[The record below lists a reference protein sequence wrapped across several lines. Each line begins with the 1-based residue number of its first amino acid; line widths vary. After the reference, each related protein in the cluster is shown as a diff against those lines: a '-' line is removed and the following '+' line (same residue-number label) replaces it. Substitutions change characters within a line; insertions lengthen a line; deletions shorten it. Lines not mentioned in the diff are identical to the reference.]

1 MICSLCGSVVIG
13 IYCGCG
19 EKMRIPELKNS
30 TIELKNNDVRWEGDP
45 AYMRHLEPGVKDA
58 NKNWIAEAIKKTVHL
73 PKKEKAQFWR
83 ENMKL
88 ALNGELPC

>member
-1 MICSLCGSVVIG
+1 MICSLCGSVAIG

-19 EKMRIPELKNS
+19 EKMKIPELKNS
-30 TIELKNNDVRWEGDP
+30 MIELKSIDVAWEGEP
-45 AYMRHLEPGVKDA
+45 AYLRHLEPWDQDA
-58 NKNWIAEAIKKTVHL
+58 NKIWIANAIKQTVHL
-73 PKKEKAQFWR
+73 PKKEKSQFWR